1 MNWLWTLRIT
11 LSAKRYFS
19 TKFLSGHVNVLE
31 NLHLPYGTIY
41 SRLFLYIICQDL
53 SIEANTAGMHRS
65 IIYKVCLQGIFFIMS
80 SPILYYLSCPLIF
93 MRLCRASYFLF
104 SEEAEWSVMYD
115 KRKNQSNVDKA
126 GLIRL
131 KWSMLLVV

>member
-1 MNWLWTLRIT
+1 MNWLWKLRIT

-19 TKFLSGHVNVLE
+19 TKFLRGHVNVLE
-31 NLHLPYGTIY
+31 NLRLPYGTVY

-53 SIEANTAGMHRS
+53 SIEANTAGMHWN
-65 IIYKVCLQGIFFIMS
+65 INYKVCLQGIFFIMS

-104 SEEAEWSVMYD
+104 SEEAE
-115 KRKNQSNVDKA
+115 
-126 GLIRL
+126 
-131 KWSMLLVV
+131 